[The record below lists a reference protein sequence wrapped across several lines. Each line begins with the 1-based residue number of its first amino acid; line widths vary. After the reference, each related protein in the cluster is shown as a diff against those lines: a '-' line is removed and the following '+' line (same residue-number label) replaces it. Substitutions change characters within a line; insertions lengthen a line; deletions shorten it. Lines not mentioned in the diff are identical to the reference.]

1 MEKVPHCA
9 EKNCRRKFQSSI
21 STTELENT
29 KAKPLST
36 FRACAKSF
44 AMSKDAKDAGLVDL
58 NLKAFFDLKKKQQNK
73 TEDEIREEALKKAS
87 NSTAPAIQTGNETES
102 YSTGKKKHGTSP
114 SPSAHLPP
122 LLLLL
127 FHVLLK

>member
-1 MEKVPHCA
+1 
-9 EKNCRRKFQSSI
+9 
-21 STTELENT
+21 
-29 KAKPLST
+29 
-36 FRACAKSF
+36 
-44 AMSKDAKDAGLVDL
+44 MSEDAGLVD
-58 NLKAFFDLKKKQQNK
+58 LKAFFDLKKKQQNK
-73 TEDEIREEALKKAS
+73 TEDEIREEALKKAA

-102 YSTGKKKHGTSP
+102 SVSHSTGKKKHGTSP